1 MNVTF
6 PKVACIAVVFQTE
19 THWGALRLMAGGG
32 CCLRQWV
39 RVFRFCSFLLMAGV
53 LCCAS
58 LKGATQPTLF
68 DRGYNVIPVP
78 QKVELK
84 GGDFEIGAGWRL
96 EVGKGVKADDVA
108 VESLK
113 EEFESRDGI
122 TLETRGKG
130 NAITLEIQ
138 PGSVTIGE
146 AADNNK
152 QALEKQA
159 YSLELAG
166 SGIKI
171 TANAPTGL
179 FYGVETLVQLVK
191 HAQGKLLLPEAT
203 ITDWPDLEQ
212 RIIYWDDNHHLEHM
226 DVLKQALKQAA
237 FYKIN
242 GFVIKLNDHFEY
254 QSAPAL
260 VNPYALSPAQL
271 QELTDYGLKYH
282 IELIPYL
289 DGPAHIAF
297 ILKHPE
303 YAKLR
308 EFPDSNYELCTT
320 NPDSYKLLEGM
331 YKDLLDANKG
341 VNYFYLSTDEPYF
354 VGMADNVQCQSK
366 KRADELGSRGKL
378 LAEFVT
384 KTAGYLHEHGRKV
397 VFWGEFPLVPS
408 DISSLP
414 SYLINGEVYGKT
426 FDEAFKAH
434 GIRQM
439 IFTST
444 VGWKEL
450 LFPSYYVRPAT
461 EMLPNSAGGAYQPV
475 PPGPGIV
482 PEMFNAVSHSPDREY
497 ADLMGA
503 VIAGWGDAGLH
514 AETMWLGYATG
525 TAPAWNPGG
534 ENPKELMAS
543 FYQLFYGSGTE
554 NMGWLYQMMS
564 EQGQFYKE
572 SWDVVASNARVGI
585 WGDYAPVIYKP
596 RRPADDQTLPL
607 PPVPSGELL
616 TRDHGWTRLNAR
628 RLHLASNFF
637 AQSDTLLDL
646 LNGNLQSVQFNHYNL
661 ELYISIVR
669 LYRQNLQM
677 LTDLQ
682 DINRF
687 LNSAEKAAAEAQASD
702 AVAAVDQALD
712 MAQQI
717 RQHRNDTYSEVVH
730 VWDKAWYPRVE
741 EANGR
746 KYLPGVDDVK
756 DHLPMRTVDLS
767 YLIYR
772 ELLLPLGNWYDQVET
787 ARNQYAKRYALPS
800 RNDKLDWKDY
810 RTLAQ

>member
-1 MNVTF
+1 MKESFRLFRVLF
-6 PKVACIAVVFQTE
+6 PVALAVVCVLGTE
-19 THWGALRLMAGGG
+19 
-32 CCLRQWV
+32 
-39 RVFRFCSFLLMAGV
+39 
-53 LCCAS
+53 S
-58 LKGATQPTLF
+58 LAVAAESSLF
-68 DRGYNVIPVP
+68 ERGYNAIPVP
-78 QKVELK
+78 QKVDFK
-84 GGDFEIGAGWRL
+84 GGDFEIGGGWRL
-96 EVGKGVKADDVA
+96 ELDKGVKADDVA

-113 EEFESRDGI
+113 EG
-122 TLETRGKG
+122 LETRHGIALETHGRGK
-130 NAITLEIQ
+130 AIALEMQ
-138 PGSVTIGE
+138 PGSVEIGQ
-146 AADNNK
+146 AADKNK
-152 QALEKQA
+152 QTLEKQA

-191 HAQGKLLLPEAT
+191 HAGGKRWLPEAT

-212 RIIYWDDNHHLEHM
+212 RNIYWDDNHHLERM
-226 DVLKQALKQAA
+226 AVLKQALRQAA

-260 VNPYALSPAQL
+260 VNPYALTPAQL

-282 IELIPYL
+282 VQLIPYL

-308 EFPDSNYELCTT
+308 EYPDSNYELCTT

-331 YKDLLDANKG
+331 YNDLLNANKG

-354 VGMADNVQCQSK
+354 VGMADNDQCQSK

-384 KTAGYLHEHGRKV
+384 KTAGYLHERGRQV
-397 VFWGEFPLVPS
+397 VFWGEYPLVTS
-408 DISSLP
+408 DIPSLP
-414 SYLINGEVYGKT
+414 SYMINGEVYGKT
-426 FDEAFKAH
+426 FDLAFKAQ

-461 EMLPNSAGGAYQPV
+461 EMLPNSAEGAYQPV

-482 PEMFNAVSHSPDREY
+482 PEMFNMVSHSPDRRY

-503 VIAGWGDAGLH
+503 VVAGWGDAGLNT
-514 AETMWLGYATG
+514 ETMWLGYATG
-525 TAPAWNPGG
+525 TAPAWHPGG
-534 ENPKELMAS
+534 ENPKELMSS
-543 FYQLFYGSGTE
+543 FYRLFYGTGTE
-554 NMGWLYQMMS
+554 NMGWLYQLMS

-585 WGDYAPVIYKP
+585 WGDYAPIIYKP

-607 PPVPSGELL
+607 PPVPSGVLL
-616 TRDHGWTRLNAR
+616 TRDHGWAKLNAR
-628 RLHLASNFF
+628 RLDLASSYF
-637 AQSDTLLDL
+637 AQSDTLMDL
-646 LNGNLQSVQFNHYNL
+646 LNRNLQSVKFNHYNL
-661 ELYISIVR
+661 DLYVSIAR

-682 DINRF
+682 QINSM
-687 LNSAEKAAAEAQASD
+687 LNSAENAAGQAQASE

-712 MAQQI
+712 LAQQI
-717 RQHRNDTYSEVVH
+717 REQRNATYADTVRIWE
-730 VWDKAWYPRVE
+730 KAWYPRVE

-746 KYLPGVDDVK
+746 KYLDGVDDVK
-756 DHLPMRTVDLS
+756 DHLPMRTGDLS

-772 ELLLPLGNWYDQVET
+772 ELLLPLGKWYGQVEA
-787 ARNQYAKRYALPS
+787 ARNQYAKGYGLPS
-800 RNDKLDWKDY
+800 RNDELNWKDY
-810 RTLAQ
+810 KTLAY

>member
-1 MNVTF
+1 M
-6 PKVACIAVVFQTE
+6 KESSILRMVVLAA
-19 THWGALRLMAGGG
+19 ALA
-32 CCLRQWV
+32 
-39 RVFRFCSFLLMAGV
+39 V
-53 LCCAS
+53 LCV
-58 LKGATQPTLF
+58 LATEGLALAAESSLF

-78 QKVELK
+78 QKEELK
-84 GGDFEIGAGWRL
+84 GGDFEIGSGWRL
-96 EVGKGVKADDVA
+96 ELGQGVKPDDVA

-113 EEFESRDGI
+113 HG
-122 TLETRGKG
+122 LETRHGITFETRGRGK
-130 NAITLEIQ
+130 AITLEIQ
-138 PGSVTIGE
+138 SGSVEIGP
-146 AADNNK
+146 AADK
-152 QALEKQA
+152 DRQALEEQA
-159 YSLELAG
+159 YSLEMAG

-171 TANAPTGL
+171 TANTPTGL

-191 HAQGKLLLPEAT
+191 HAGGKLWLPEAR

-212 RIIYWDDNHHLEHM
+212 RNIYWDDNHHLDRM
-226 DVLKQALKQAA
+226 SILKQALRQAA

-242 GFVIKLNDHFEY
+242 GFVVKLNDHFEY

-260 VNPYALSPAQL
+260 VNPYALTPAQL

-282 IELIPYL
+282 VQLIPYL

-331 YKDLLDANKG
+331 YQDLLDANKG

-354 VGMADNVQCQSK
+354 VGMADNAQCQSK

-384 KTAGYLHEHGRKV
+384 KTADYLHERGRKV
-397 VFWGEFPLVPS
+397 VFWGEFPLVTG
-408 DISSLP
+408 DITSLP

-434 GIRQM
+434 GIKQM
-439 IFTST
+439 IFIST
-444 VGWKEL
+444 TGWKEL
-450 LFPSYYVRPAT
+450 LFPSYYVRPVT

-482 PEMFNAVSHSPDREY
+482 PEMFNMVSHTPDREY

-503 VIAGWGDAGLH
+503 VVAGWGDAGLNT
-514 AETMWLGYATG
+514 ETMWLGYATG
-525 TAPAWNPGG
+525 TAPAWHPGG

-543 FYQLFYGSGTE
+543 FYQLFYGTGTE

-572 SWDVVASNARVGI
+572 SWDVAPSNARIGI

-616 TRDHGWTRLNAR
+616 TRNHGWAKLNAR
-628 RLHLASNFF
+628 RLDLASSYF
-637 AQSDTLLDL
+637 AQSDTLVDL
-646 LNGNLQSVQFNHYNL
+646 LNQNLQSVQFNHYNL
-661 ELYISIVR
+661 ELYVSIAR

-677 LTDLQ
+677 LMDLQ
-682 DINRF
+682 EINSS
-687 LNSAEKAAAEAQASD
+687 LNSAEKAAGEAQASD
-702 AVAAVDQALD
+702 AVEAVDRALD
-712 MAQQI
+712 LAQQI
-717 RQHRNDTYSEVVH
+717 RQQRNAAYSNAVR
-730 VWDKAWYPRVE
+730 VWDREWYPRVE

-746 KYLPGVDDVK
+746 KYLNQIDDVK
-756 DHLPMRTVDLS
+756 DHLPGRTVDLS

-772 ELLLPLGNWYDQVET
+772 ELLLPLGKWYDQVEA
-787 ARNQYAKRYALPS
+787 ARNEYAKRYGLPA
-800 RNDKLDWKDY
+800 RDDKLNWEDY
-810 RTLAQ
+810 NTPAQ

>member
-1 MNVTF
+1 MKGLVDEMKESF
-6 PKVACIAVVFQTE
+6 SLRRVLFAVALAVVCVLGME
-19 THWGALRLMAGGG
+19 SLAVAAG
-32 CCLRQWV
+32 
-39 RVFRFCSFLLMAGV
+39 S
-53 LCCAS
+53 S
-58 LKGATQPTLF
+58 LF
-68 DRGYNVIPVP
+68 ERGYNVIPVP
-78 QKVELK
+78 QKVVFK
-84 GGDFEIGAGWRL
+84 GGNFEIGSGWRL
-96 EVGKGVKADDVA
+96 ELGSGVKPGDVA

-113 EEFESRDGI
+113 EGFETRHGI
-122 TLETRGKG
+122 TLQTRGRGKT
-130 NAITLEIQ
+130 ITLEIQ
-138 PGSVTIGE
+138 PGSVAIGQ
-146 AADNNK
+146 ATDKNQ

-159 YSLELAG
+159 YSLDLAG

-191 HAQGKLLLPEAT
+191 LAEGKCWLPEAS

-212 RIIYWDDNHHLEHM
+212 RNIYWDDNHHLERF
-226 DVLKQALKQAA
+226 DVLKRALRQAA

-242 GFVIKLNDHFEY
+242 GFVIKLNDHFQY
-254 QSAPAL
+254 KSAPVL
-260 VNPYALSPAQL
+260 VNPYALSPQQF

-282 IELIPYL
+282 VQLIPYL

-331 YKDLLDANKG
+331 YQNLLDANKG

-354 VGMADNVQCQSK
+354 VGMADNSQCQSK
-366 KRADELGSRGKL
+366 KRADELGGQGAL
-378 LAEFVT
+378 LAEFIT
-384 KTAGYLHEHGRKV
+384 RTAGYLHARGRKV
-397 VFWGEFPLVPS
+397 VFWGERPLRVK
-408 DISSLP
+408 DIPALP
-414 SYLINGEVYGKT
+414 SYMINGEVYGKA
-426 FDEAFKAH
+426 FDTAFKEH

-461 EMLPNSAGGAYQPV
+461 EMLPSRAGGAYQPV

-482 PEMFNAVSHSPDREY
+482 PEMFNVVSHSPDRKY

-503 VIAGWGDAGLH
+503 VIAGWGDAGLNT
-514 AETMWLGYATG
+514 ETMWLGYATG
-525 TAPAWNPGG
+525 TAPAWHPGA
-534 ENPKELMAS
+534 ENPKELMSS
-543 FYQLFYGSGTE
+543 FYRLFYGSGTK

-572 SWDVVASNARVGI
+572 SWDVVASKARVGI
-585 WGDYAPVIYKP
+585 WGDYQPIIYKP
-596 RRPADDQTLPL
+596 RRPAYDQTLPL
-607 PPVPSGELL
+607 PPVPSGVLL
-616 TRDHGWTRLNAR
+616 TRDHGWAKLNAR
-628 RLHLASNFF
+628 RLRLASSYF
-637 AQSDTLLDL
+637 AKSDTLVDL
-646 LNGNLQSVQFNHYNL
+646 LNRNLQSVQFNHYNL
-661 ELYISIVR
+661 DLYVSIAR

-677 LTDLQ
+677 LMDLQ
-682 DINRF
+682 HINSF
-687 LNSAEKAAAEAQASD
+687 LNSAERAAGQAHAKA
-702 AVAAVDQALD
+702 AVAAVDQVLD
-712 MAQQI
+712 LAQQI
-717 RQHRNDTYSEVVH
+717 RQQRNATYSDAVR

-746 KYLPGVDDVK
+746 RYLPGVDDVK

-772 ELLLPLGNWYDQVET
+772 ELLLPLGKWYDQVEA
-787 ARNQYAKRYALPS
+787 ARNQYAKSHGLPS
-800 RNDKLDWKDY
+800 RNDKLNWKDY
-810 RTLAQ
+810 KTPGN